1 MPPRR
6 TVFNWEGDADE
17 EVERRFAVRALRNF
31 TTAIQRLPTKL
42 RRIVDSLHAARRPK
56 LTFML
61 SLPDGRDV
69 VNDEEDED
77 VWTADDGFLRAATR
91 DAHGLPPLEE
101 HARVLR
107 YINLA
112 KELIRNEALAAEDTA
127 AHRRE
132 AVENGARRA
141 VERALRE

>member
-1 MPPRR
+1 MPSRR
-6 TVFNWEGDADE
+6 TVFNWEGDDDE

-42 RRIVDSLHAARRPK
+42 RRIVDFLHAARRPK

-91 DAHGLPPLEE
+91 DAQASLLFS
-101 HARVLR
+101 L
-107 YINLA
+107 N
-112 KELIRNEALAAEDTA
+112 
-127 AHRRE
+127 HRTF
-132 AVENGARRA
+132 GPSSSCC
-141 VERALRE
+141 

>member
-1 MPPRR
+1 M
-6 TVFNWEGDADE
+6 
-17 EVERRFAVRALRNF
+17 RALRNF

-42 RRIVDSLHAARRPK
+42 RRIVDFLHAARRPK

-91 DAHGLPPLEE
+91 DAQASLLFSLNHRTFGPSSLKSRPRRERDPPLRD
-101 HARVLR
+101 ASFC
-107 YINLA
+107 
-112 KELIRNEALAAEDTA
+112 EDDP
-127 AHRRE
+127 E
-132 AVENGARRA
+132 GACGRSRA
-141 VERALRE
+141 GR